1 MVSVEYQRTAGGIA
15 LEGTWR
21 DLKIAWYCKFE
32 ETTLAI
38 DASTES
44 AQFKEMEAQVIYESF
59 MKESVAREAAH
70 KSRISTLDI
79 PVSPDCLLGSP
90 ERTALTRAK
99 ATLVKVVSDMSMMKP
114 SELWKMAVDETV
126 HSVLQ
131 SE

>member
-38 DASTES
+38 DASTEFP
-44 AQFKEMEAQVIYESF
+44 QINGFEAQVIYESF
-59 MKESVAREAAH
+59 MKDSVACEAVY

-79 PVSPDCLLGSP
+79 PVSPDCSFGSP
-90 ERTALTRAK
+90 ERSALTRVQ
-99 ATLVKVVSDMSMMKP
+99 ATL
-114 SELWKMAVDETV
+114 
-126 HSVLQ
+126 
-131 SE
+131 